1 MSQGKYITSNLYAV
15 LRDNGIN
22 MPTEEVFYKNMSNPN
37 YRKTLYKGLQEKGF
51 DTESENDFQVSW
63 HNKFANDPNYKGKDE
78 VTSKPVAQQPKQQSQ
93 TTQQSQQRMLSGQRV
108 PKQQHIERV
117 ETTRSATPKAVA
129 LYTPNTKS
137 QIKTNEDVALESQPK
152 PKIERP
158 KVDNTEQAT
167 KLKSSIETQQDEIKA
182 KIEDAER
189 RRMEAV
195 REYNKNNRF
204 LSAFVASAQ
213 QDAGVDPFAS
223 GAYGE
228 EVTKITEEIQSLRN
242 QLKRMT
248 DAHDKITAALE
259 TKKGDGL
266 FDLQNFKNIGRGIAD
281 TFTDA
286 DFWDMGRG
294 EFNANTQ
301 MMGISKKIQ
310 EGKELTDDELNV
322 VSAEL
327 INQSVDQYIQSI
339 GGLPIGY
346 SVGQVTAEATRFMLE
361 MGINPARGASS
372 AITRQLIKK
381 LGVDGIK
388 NAIAK
393 KLATGAIKAVGNVA
407 EAGALVNTIQGMRTA
422 GDAAKRYAGTIDINN
437 DGSLTVVDNQ
447 GMGEALYKAEASAII
462 ENVTELMGGGKLAEL
477 TNKGFNA
484 AVKRLGDVISLGKIS
499 NFAGKM
505 SATSFGRFVD
515 GMAKRGAWQGFAD
528 EVFEEEYGI
537 MLNSL
542 LVGDSSFSDLVDPKQ
557 QAEIVLGC
565 AFMDGSIK
573 AIKIGGG
580 AIEYRNISKKYRKA
594 ESKAKSLF
602 SPEQW
607 EMISSNLGGA
617 TDAEMGAM
625 LATYLDPNTG
635 LSPEQRQAVA
645 EYAGSMV
652 RYRGF
657 NRMADN
663 AKEES
668 KQQSSVTTPT
678 LAYEVDSDV
687 SLIDDNGDT
696 INGHITGVDEDGN
709 YIVETNTLVNGM
721 RVQPMSADQLDA
733 MGNTNSGEIVDGVQT
748 STAEGYDITDFDQI
762 GELSMLVDNS
772 RDDVAQALGTTD
784 VDAVLQQ
791 ALGNNPT
798 DTDIDAQ
805 FGDNAQVV
813 KEYVHNRAKLNG
825 ARQRNDDDLDI
836 AIESID
842 SDIANIANTNGN
854 VVAAKLV
861 REDGDVYVVDG
872 NIVTYED
879 GQIDVANSDASVII
893 QKADGSRE
901 MVTPLQLQDIA
912 STPIE
917 QYRDELMQAFIGNH
931 LQAYDDA
938 VNGALD
944 YSQGQQYTMLNADG
958 STTDVTILAD
968 NGDGNVTVTAR
979 DGNKEGGVT
988 DGKQIVLPKSQIQQ
1002 GVREFKR
1009 NQLRQAKAQQV
1020 KQTKQPQQVTDT
1032 SEATPKQTPSTTN
1045 NITPRDEQGNVLY
1058 GQMSADNA
1066 WDMLVEESGGDTD
1079 IATMVAQSNIEDAQ
1093 KALDKAKKQTPKL
1106 VGTTEEKLATAKAFK
1121 ESVVKA
1127 QNDLAKWQEIADV
1140 PKRRASLQT
1149 EQTDLQTESQG
1160 QQVADKLP
1168 ASEEVGPTE
1177 TTPVEEVAQIEESAP
1192 IEEQTKGNAST
1203 MSQETD
1209 QVSDQVEEEKAKKEA
1224 DKKAKQ
1230 LAKTFA
1236 GTYQLLGEPMT
1247 FEEFVLRE
1255 LSSGKIKFIWGDNT
1269 NNTKGL
1275 SSHLG
1280 YHSEAE
1286 RKQRLWMLDNQRG
1299 ERPEVVAQGLLED
1312 ARAQYN
1318 LGHNIDDMDALNV
1331 LLDIVATYPTARSMF
1346 DEVVAMHKRAEEA
1359 EERYYQEL
1367 EEQDIYNTY
1376 HMSIEEY
1383 RDYCDVVEEEIKQK
1397 HLSDKEHDE
1406 YNNIY
1411 IESALNEQKAINNE
1425 DNQRNDQRRTDGIRT
1440 SGNGVLQEEQ
1450 SDSPRGNRDIGEDGR
1465 SEADDNGNSE
1475 NAVASE
1481 GEQVGYSI
1489 TPATYV
1495 TKANKV
1501 LDMHLLVFDRPLGKE
1516 EHKSAREIAKS
1527 LRGWYDAKEGG
1538 YMMRSEEDAKS
1549 LANAMLDK
1557 EVVESTQP
1565 VSLSDVN
1572 DFIAEEPKKES
1583 KPTEAKPSNPSGNKL
1598 VTDERYAELRE
1609 RMRKKLGGQM
1619 NMGID
1624 PEILAIGTEMAVY
1637 HIEKGARKFKDYA
1650 TDMIADLGDAI
1661 RPYLKAFYNGARE
1674 LPEVED
1680 AGFVNDMT
1688 PYEEVKSFDV
1698 ANFDKVVPNPLDT
1711 ADAIAKEAE
1720 VEKQA
1725 EEANEKIKDARNDK
1739 RVEFINN
1746 LHSGD
1751 RVILKDGRNV
1761 LISIVMH
1768 RGEQVL
1774 VNNAF
1779 GYTKPTAERFYA
1791 TYKGESIDFTPDKID
1806 VDATLKFRE
1815 DLTSKTSESTEKSVP
1830 LQDNKLHREF
1840 VKAVTTDMLS
1850 ALDTNER
1857 PYRSIV
1863 DIRKRA
1869 KEVGIEVDNEGRD
1882 DILLQELVEDG
1893 LVRAARLVNI
1903 SWGGAKYSRR
1913 SFDEICQLY
1922 AMQPTIA
1929 QRSSNRIKMQQYS
1942 TPLPM
1947 AWVANHFAV
1956 HGKKDGKVLEP
1967 TAGNGMLVFSIP
1979 PKQVHVNE
1987 LDETRLANLREQGF
2001 AEVTQQDAT
2010 EPFEGGKQYD
2020 VILANPPFG
2029 KRDAVEF
2036 DGDKI
2041 SGLDPQITLNA
2052 LDAMKDNGRA
2062 AIIIGGNFEYRP
2074 NGAIKDKPAFWSH
2087 LYNHYNVVGVVDM
2100 SGDMYARQGTTFPTR
2115 MILINGRRSEEDRKQ
2130 GTCYP
2135 PVQADAVRKAET
2147 FDDLYEIV
2155 NELIEFNLNNKT
2167 NGTIISS
2174 EGLSSKPVSDKPQ
2187 GKIGRMGHQG
2197 KPDKGDSSIEQV
2209 QRGLDSGTE
2218 NPLVAVLGNDN
2229 ANGEQ
2234 SRPDKRE
2241 DDRSGNQGDD
2251 VRMELEGG
2259 NAIEG
2264 SGVRTRTDS
2273 ADGGRYGG
2281 IGRQRLVDSV
2291 NDNIGTSSVRSTDVL
2306 VERKLDTEKLP
2317 YRPHNTAFSLES
2329 VAPAHMVE
2337 AMDAVLS
2344 DIESQYGNIDQFVTD
2359 ELGYNSVDEMHNA
2372 LAAEQ
2377 VDSVAMAIYQMK
2389 QGKAM
2394 IIGDQTGV
2402 GKGRQMASL
2411 IRWAVKQGKTPIFAT
2426 QKADLF
2432 SDIYR
2437 DLVDI
2442 GSGNLIPFIFN
2453 ARTGKNKGEMVD
2465 ANGEVVHRGLPD
2477 AKMKEVLK
2485 AGVLPEGYDFVVL
2498 TYSQVNNGPEHPKAK
2513 LLENIAKDN
2522 YLFLDESHTAA
2533 GESKTGECFQK
2544 AVASAK
2550 AVTFASATY
2559 AKRPDTMPLYAL
2571 RTSMNGANVG
2581 MDELIDIIKRGGVTL
2596 QEIMSRELT
2605 NAGQMVRRERDMSD
2619 VVTDWVIV
2627 DDAKTSQV
2635 ARDNYDRTINAFNAI
2650 IKFQE
2655 DYVNPTLK
2663 GESEKVA
2670 REMKS
2675 ISKTKGTDK
2684 VGIDNT
2690 PFASHTFN
2698 YTKQL
2703 MLALKVDAIIDYV
2716 DREIKAGRHPV
2727 IALENTMES
2736 SYKDFNDGEELDDTS
2751 FSRGLLKGLDST
2763 LKYTIKNNGD
2773 QIPGILY
2780 PSQLIGDGEAKYY
2793 ELQKFIY
2800 ESTKDIFISP
2810 LDAIIDGLH
2819 KKGYRVGELTGRSKV
2834 VSIEGD
2840 KAVVRNRKDTD
2851 KKKLQREFNSGL
2863 LDVLI
2868 LNKSAATGIS
2878 LHASERFSDQRQRTM
2893 ILVQPLS
2900 DINDYMQMIG
2910 RIDRTGQVH
2919 RGYYINLGL
2928 PIPAENR
2935 FLMMLSTKLKS
2946 LNANTTTSQDSE
2958 SNEVKAPDLLNKYG
2972 GQVIIEYLRDNPDVY
2987 VKIGEPLSGV
2997 SVDDLE
3003 TYTANDETASKIT
3016 GRVALLTIKEQED
3029 FYDDVIR
3036 RYNDLINYLND
3047 TGTND
3052 LKINV
3057 VPLRAETIAKRV
3069 TSKGK
3074 DPNGNNPFAQDAYLE
3089 KVEMD
3094 VIRKPMKSAE
3104 VQKTIEKVNDGLSP
3118 DAHLS
3123 KIADIVTAETS
3134 AKVDKEV
3141 ERHNKATER
3150 VNAEIE
3156 SHTKKVNKMDKLSEE
3171 EKQKVIEDYA
3181 NTKIADIAD
3190 KHSANLSKLRDAQKV
3205 YFDNL
3210 KLFTT
3215 GDTYLIPDNLETLTY
3230 STLSPAI
3237 FCGYKTKDSKITAS
3251 TTFAVFA
3258 VLDGRRKIEIKLS
3271 EMSKLKNI
3279 YYATMQNIGTAKST
3293 DLSNWDSQMPNETRR
3308 EGYILT
3314 GNILQAVADTMDE
3327 NGNYTGQLV
3336 SYTDIDGNVRDGVLM
3351 PDNWNPKLLKSGKAP
3366 LISKLTQIKNGE
3378 RVESSDGDVVIAK
3391 NRWGYTYTLSVP
3403 KTKKRG
3409 GKFFEDAE
3417 LLNLVSNG
3425 VFYPNRGRLQ
3435 ADVISE
3441 RIDRVVQRLTEL
3453 DVKVEAE
3460 KSEDDVMY
3468 RTSEEIEAEY
3478 PNWLEGTT
3486 TDSGKHSTQ
3495 VEGTRKTYNK
3505 VGTWIENNLGKDVSI
3520 LDASSGMGY
3529 GTLDLRERGFNI
3541 EDVEP
3546 YQSEERKQSNPAT
3559 YSSYDAIGKEYD
3571 YIISNAV
3578 LNVIPDDWRANVL
3591 HDMAKHLKAGG
3602 KMFINTRKAGEE
3614 KHIKDKIELDSP
3626 QEVLVK
3632 RNGKIASYQ
3641 RFFTPSELKA
3651 WVESELGD
3659 GYSVEV
3665 ANEKNSGTKGLAAVV
3680 VTKNSDNLR
3689 QGEGAYTDAEV
3700 SFANDLASRAW
3711 GENLRS
3717 KKQQQSFANRIRKQM
3732 RQHAQS
3738 LAETLR
3744 VPIEILDNP
3753 NGLTG
3758 KKARA
3763 KGFYDKKTEKATVI
3777 LSNNNSLEDI
3787 EATVL
3792 HELVGHYGLRELF
3805 GENFDR
3811 FLYNVYTHAEADVK
3825 ERINRLA
3832 RKNNW
3837 DFAKATEEYLASLA
3851 EDESIYRSSQDQ
3863 TKWILKIKRFF
3874 LDMLRTLGFNYL
3886 GPSLSDNELKY
3897 VLWCSYQNLQGEL
3910 NPIFKTASDVA
3921 MQSALKV
3928 GQFEEQT
3935 PKRALASEGGE
3946 FDNEPD
3952 VLLRDTEDSVARDMY
3967 ERKLA
3972 STAYQATEA
3981 FQDSMLGLKVFQDA
3995 VLEANGKGKEAIADF
4010 ENAYMAENA
4019 LSSKNYAQTEEFKNR
4034 LFIPLVTEM
4043 ARLEPSGEYGNLYD
4057 YMMAKHGLER
4067 NRVMAER
4074 DAEAFFENYEGEE
4087 TFEEIL
4093 AKFRKND
4100 YSGLTSL
4107 TGEED
4112 VESAEEIAYQMVE
4125 DYENSH
4131 NTSALWDKIN
4141 ACTADILKKQFEGGL
4156 ISRDT
4161 YNQISAMYE
4170 NYIPLRG
4177 WKETTADDVYTY
4189 LTSKSSAFN
4198 APIRTA
4204 RGRSSVADNPIATI
4218 AHMAESG
4225 IAQANRNKLK
4235 QQFYYFCLNNPSN
4248 LASISDVWLQYNPV
4262 TDEWEVV
4269 SPQIDADA
4277 TAEEVEQIMSDFNE
4291 RMKSLAEENPDEYK
4305 KGSQAKDKKGSQAKD
4320 KKGSQAKGIP
4330 YKIGKGVLSEHQVLV
4345 KVNGKDIIITINGNP
4360 RAAQA
4365 VNGLTNPDSEMSGAI
4380 GNLLKLTN
4388 YVNRQLSAF
4397 YTTRNPEF
4405 VVSNFFR
4412 DAIYANSMVW
4422 VKESPNYAVKFNSNF
4437 GKVNPAKMHQ
4447 LIRKYRNGS
4456 LDMSNE
4462 IEKAFY
4468 DFMINGGETGYTQM
4482 RDLEAHKKEL
4492 DKALKY
4498 SQGKMPVRKAWNM
4511 FFDRC
4516 DEINRA
4522 VENCARFAA
4531 FVTSRQM
4538 GRTIQRSVYDAKE
4551 ISVNFNKKGA
4561 GDKFANSNKKF
4572 GKIASYLSGVGRIF
4586 YVFWNAGIQGMA
4598 NFAKVSKNNPKG
4610 AIVACAAMFV
4620 SGALVAMLGYDDEER
4635 DYYNLPEYVRRS
4647 NLCFKVGNSWVTIP
4661 LPIEYRAIYGLG
4673 ELCASVINGG
4683 DKYTPKETIE
4693 KVAQQFSQLLPLDM
4707 LEGGGG
4713 WNPLIPTFAKP
4724 WAEAYVFNT
4733 DWTGLPIY
4741 KENTFNE
4748 LDPEFTKAYKNAN
4761 DILVGTSEYLNDVS
4775 GGNAYKKGEIDFNPA
4790 KLEYALEGYFGGLA
4804 TTFNKMVK
4812 MGETAFGDR
4821 EFEWRNM
4828 LIASRL
4834 VKEGDERQEAKR
4846 VQNQYYNYKQEAEE
4860 TSNQVRG
4867 FRGEKRKGILDNAE
4881 ELDFLH
4887 HSPEYLRYTIFNEYD
4902 DDITALNKKIKEMP
4916 NGKGKDNLVIE
4927 LDALR
4932 KELVDQLDATRD
4944 LTKEKVKQITTADPN
4959 VNYYRAKEEDADYKE
4974 VEIDPLDERFK
4985 NATTEE
4991 QAEIQ
4996 KEIDDKMETEG
5007 FNHWSNVHD
5016 ALNAISNTKR
5026 AIKSGE
5032 APKNYNDTIYNIK
5045 KEIADMRRSYFG
5057 NREVKE

>member
-1 MSQGKYITSNLYAV
+1 MSKYITSNLYAT

-22 MPTEEVFYKNMSNPN
+22 MPTEEVFYKNMSDPN
-37 YRKTLYKGLQEKGF
+37 YRKTLHKGLQDKGF
-51 DTESENDFQVSW
+51 DLDDIREFQVHW
-63 HNKFANDPNYKGKDE
+63 HNKFANDANYKGKDE

-93 TTQQSQQRMLSGQRV
+93 PTQQSSQRMLSGQRV

-117 ETTRSATPKAVA
+117 ETTRSATPKAVT

-137 QIKTNEDVALESQPK
+137 QIKTNEDVALESQ

-195 REYNKNNRF
+195 REYNKKNRF

-213 QDAGVDPFAS
+213 QDTGVDPFAS

-248 DAHDKITAALE
+248 DAHDKIATALE

-301 MMGISKKIQ
+301 MMGISKKIEQ
-310 EGKELTDDELNV
+310 GKELTDDELNV
-322 VSAEL
+322 VSTEL

-372 AITRQLIKK
+372 AITQQLVKK

-388 NAIAK
+388 NIIAK
-393 KLATGAIKAVGNVA
+393 RLATGAIKAVGNVA
-407 EAGALVNTIQGMRTA
+407 EAGALVNTMQSMRTA
-422 GDAAKRYAGTIDINN
+422 GDAAKRYAGTIDIDN
-437 DGSLTVVDNQ
+437 DGNLTVVDNQ

-499 NFAGKM
+499 DFAGKM

-602 SPEQW
+602 TPEQW

-617 TDAEMGAM
+617 TDAEIGAL

-652 RYRGF
+652 RYRSF
-657 NRMADN
+657 NRMTDN
-663 AKEES
+663 VKEES

-678 LAYEVDSDV
+678 PAYEVDSDV

-721 RVQPMSADQLDA
+721 RVQPLSADQLDA
-733 MGNTNSGEIVDGVQT
+733 MGNTNGGEIVDGVQT

-825 ARQRNDDDLDI
+825 SRQRNDDDLDI

-854 VVAAKLV
+854 VVAAKMV
-861 REDGDVYVVDG
+861 SEDGDVYVVDG

-912 STPIE
+912 STPTE
-917 QYRDELMQAFIGNH
+917 QYRDELVQAFTDNH
-931 LQAYDDA
+931 RQAYNDA
-938 VNGALD
+938 VNSALN
-944 YSQGQQYTMLNADG
+944 YSQGQQYTMLNSDG
-958 STTDVTILAD
+958 STTDVTIIAD

-1032 SEATPKQTPSTTN
+1032 SEATPKQTPSATK
-1045 NITPRDEQGNVLY
+1045 NIAPRDEQGNVLY

-1149 EQTDLQTESQG
+1149 EQTDLQTELQTESQG

-1168 ASEEVGPTE
+1168 ASEEVGSTE

-1192 IEEQTKGNAST
+1192 IEEQTKGNGST

-1209 QVSDQVEEEKAKKEA
+1209 QVEEENRLAEEAERKRIEEEKLAKEEAERIAKEAEAKRLAEEQAKEEERKRIEEENRLAEEARFAKEEADRQEREQRLAEEKAKKERDEFA
-1224 DKKAKQ
+1224 ETVIDNIKKAFDHFVDESKNEIESRNIEDEISQ
-1230 LAKTFA
+1230 LSDDTIAQTI
-1236 GTYQLLGEPMT
+1236 
-1247 FEEFVLRE
+1247 EEIENTPE
-1255 LSSGKIKFIWGDNT
+1255 LSDVLIQIKELVLNGKITGTAKEEQELADGVEKI
-1269 NNTKGL
+1269 
-1275 SSHLG
+1275 
-1280 YHSEAE
+1280 
-1286 RKQRLWMLDNQRG
+1286 
-1299 ERPEVVAQGLLED
+1299 AQGSVSKNYILPKLKAE
-1312 ARAQYN
+1312 Q
-1318 LGHNIDDMDALNV
+1318 
-1331 LLDIVATYPTARSMF
+1331 
-1346 DEVVAMHKRAEEA
+1346 EKR
-1359 EERYYQEL
+1359 
-1367 EEQDIYNTY
+1367 
-1376 HMSIEEY
+1376 
-1383 RDYCDVVEEEIKQK
+1383 
-1397 HLSDKEHDE
+1397 
-1406 YNNIY
+1406 
-1411 IESALNEQKAINNE
+1411 
-1425 DNQRNDQRRTDGIRT
+1425 
-1440 SGNGVLQEEQ
+1440 
-1450 SDSPRGNRDIGEDGR
+1450 
-1465 SEADDNGNSE
+1465 NSE
-1475 NAVASE
+1475 NAVAPES
-1481 GEQVGYSI
+1481 EQVGYSI

-1557 EVVESTQP
+1557 EVVENAQP

-1791 TYKGESIDFTPDKID
+1791 TYKGELIDFTPDKID

-1947 AWVANHFAV
+1947 AWVANLFAML
-1956 HGKKDGKVLEP
+1956 GKKDGKVLEP

-2174 EGLSSKPVSDKPQ
+2174 EGLPSKPVSDKPQ
-2187 GKIGRMGHQG
+2187 GKTGQVGHRRQS
-2197 KPDKGDSSIEQV
+2197 KKGDSSIEQV

-2251 VRMELEGG
+2251 VRVELEGG
-2259 NAIEG
+2259 NATEG

-2273 ADGGRYGG
+2273 ADGGRHGG
-2281 IGRQRLVDSV
+2281 IGRQGLVDSV
-2291 NDNIGTSSVRSTDVL
+2291 NDNIGTSSLRSSDVL

-2513 LLENIAKDN
+2513 LLANIAKDN

-2533 GESKTGECFQK
+2533 GESKTGECFQN

-2571 RTSMNGANVG
+2571 RTSMNEANVG

-2763 LKYTIKNNGD
+2763 LKYTINNSGD
-2773 QIPGILY
+2773 KIPGILY
-2780 PSQLIGDGEAKYY
+2780 PYQLIGDGEAKYY

-3104 VQKTIEKVNDGLSP
+3104 VQKTIEKVNDGLSH

-3460 KSEDDVMY
+3460 KSEDDVMF
-3468 RTSEEIEAEY
+3468 RASEEIEAEY
-3478 PNWLEGTT
+3478 
-3486 TDSGKHSTQ
+3486 
-3495 VEGTRKTYNK
+3495 
-3505 VGTWIENNLGKDVSI
+3505 
-3520 LDASSGMGY
+3520 
-3529 GTLDLRERGFNI
+3529 
-3541 EDVEP
+3541 
-3546 YQSEERKQSNPAT
+3546 
-3559 YSSYDAIGKEYD
+3559 
-3571 YIISNAV
+3571 
-3578 LNVIPDDWRANVL
+3578 
-3591 HDMAKHLKAGG
+3591 
-3602 KMFINTRKAGEE
+3602 
-3614 KHIKDKIELDSP
+3614 
-3626 QEVLVK
+3626 
-3632 RNGKIASYQ
+3632 
-3641 RFFTPSELKA
+3641 
-3651 WVESELGD
+3651 
-3659 GYSVEV
+3659 
-3665 ANEKNSGTKGLAAVV
+3665 
-3680 VTKNSDNLR
+3680 R

-3700 SFANDLASRAW
+3700 SFANDLVSRAW
-3711 GENLRS
+3711 GENIRS

-3851 EDESIYRSSQDQ
+3851 EDESIYRNSQDQ
-3863 TKWILKIKRFF
+3863 TRWLFKIKRFF
-3874 LDMLRTLGFNYL
+3874 MEMLRTLGFNYL

-3935 PKRALASEGGE
+3935 PKRALASESRE

-3972 STAYQATEA
+3972 STAYQSTEA

-4043 ARLEPSGEYGNLYD
+4043 AKLEPSGEYGGLYD

-4112 VESAEEIAYQMVE
+4112 VESAEEIAYHMVE

-4189 LTSKSSAFN
+4189 LTSKSGAFN

-4235 QQFYYFCLNNPSN
+4235 QQFYNFCLNNPSN
-4248 LASISDVWLQYNPV
+4248 LASISDVWLQHNPV

-4291 RMKSLAEENPDEYK
+4291 RMKSLAEENPDEY
-4305 KGSQAKDKKGSQAKD
+4305 

-4482 RDLEAHKKEL
+4482 KDLEAHKKEL

-4561 GDKFANSNKKF
+4561 GDKFLKSNNATAKW
-4572 GKIASYLSGVGRIF
+4572 ASLISGAGRMF

-4598 NFAKVSKNNPKG
+4598 NFAKASKNNPKD
-4610 AIVACAAMFV
+4610 AILACAAMFL

-4661 LPIEYRAIYGLG
+4661 LPIEFRAIYGLG

-4683 DKYTPKETIE
+4683 DKYTPKETAE

-4748 LDPEFTKAYKNAN
+4748 LDPEFTKAYKNTN
-4761 DILVGTSEYLNDVS
+4761 DILVGISEYLNSIDL
-4775 GGNAYKKGEIDFNPA
+4775 GRNGNAAKKGDIDINPA
-4790 KLEYALEGYFGGLA
+4790 KLEYVLEGYFGGLA

-4860 TSNQVRG
+4860 TSNQLSH
-4867 FRGEKRKGILDNAE
+4867 FRGEKRKGILDNAD

-4916 NGKGKDNLVIE
+4916 DGKEKDNLVIE

-4944 LTKEKVKQITTADPN
+4944 LTKEDVKQITTTDPN

-4996 KEIDDKMETEG
+4996 KEIDAKMETEG

-5032 APKNYNDTIYNIK
+5032 APKNYNDTIHNIK

-5057 NREVKE
+5057 NNGLKNKEEGEQ